1 MNSHWEFS
9 RVKKLSGEISV
20 PADKSITHRAIMF
33 SSIANGVSRIE
44 NYLASG
50 DCNATIRAF
59 SSMDFSKLPCSEGM
73 GVRII
78 EEGSTLEIHGVGL
91 NGLIVPKTQ
100 IDAGNSGTTVR
111 LLSGILAGQNFSSTM
126 VGDASLSKRP
136 MKRIIEPLSE
146 MGAVFSLKENSHLP
160 FTITGSKNL
169 KAINYKSL
177 ISSAQVKS
185 CILLAGLYA
194 NGVTTFSEPTKS
206 RDHTERM
213 LKARGAKLN
222 VDGNTVSI
230 EKTNELKAMD
240 MVVPG
245 DISSAAFFI
254 VAGLIVPNSK
264 ITLKNVGI
272 NPTRDGIL
280 EILKKMGAKIT
291 LQNKRDVCGEPV
303 VDILVESS
311 ELKAVEFGGE
321 IIPRLIDEI
330 PILALAATQAKGQT
344 KIYGAQELRVKESDR
359 IKTIASE
366 LTKMGA
372 DIEETEDG
380 LIINGPTKLK
390 GAKVESYND
399 HRIAMMLSIAS
410 LIADGKT
417 YINDVV
423 CVGTSYAKFRSDL
436 DSIKGA

>member
-9 RVKKLSGEISV
+9 RVKKLSGTISV

-44 NYLASG
+44 NYLASA
-50 DCNATIRAF
+50 DCKSTIDAF
-59 SSMDFSKLPCSEGM
+59 SNM
-73 GVRII
+73 GVLII
-78 EEGSTLEIHGVGL
+78 PEGNTLIIHGHGL
-91 NGLIVPKTQ
+91 RSLSVPIGQ
-100 IDAGNSGTTVR
+100 INAGNSGTTVR
-111 LLSGILAGQNFSSTM
+111 LLCGILAGQNFSTKII
-126 VGDASLSKRP
+126 GDTSLSKRP
-136 MKRIIEPLSE
+136 MGRIMKPLSE
-146 MGAVFSLKENSHLP
+146 MGAVFSPKGNSHLP
-160 FTITGSKNL
+160 FTITGSEKL

-185 CILLAGLYA
+185 CVLLAGLYA
-194 NGVTTFSEPTKS
+194 NGVTTFSEPIKS

-213 LKARGAKLN
+213 LKARGAKLK

-230 EKTNELKAMD
+230 KKTNELKAMN
-240 MVVPG
+240 MIVPG

-272 NPTRDGIL
+272 NPTRDGII
-280 EILKKMGAKIT
+280 EILKNMGAKII
-291 LQNKRDVCGEPV
+291 LQNKRDVCREPV
-303 VDILVESS
+303 ADILVENSK
-311 ELKAVEFGGE
+311 LKAVEFGSE
-321 IIPRLIDEI
+321 IIPRLVDEI
-330 PILALAATQAKGQT
+330 PILALAATQANGQT

-372 DIEETEDG
+372 DIKETENG

-410 LIADGKT
+410 LIAESQT
-417 YINDVV
+417 QINDVL
-423 CVGTSYAKFRSDL
+423 CVDTSYAKFLSDFG
-436 DSIKGA
+436 SIKGA